1 MSACHS
7 VQRAKMPDLMQEQKS
22 RRRRKRTQEMPFP
35 EVHSTEGISLLGAG
49 TLHAEGIYG
58 P

>member
-7 VQRAKMPDLMQEQKS
+7 VQCAEMPDVMQERESSRS
-22 RRRRKRTQEMPFP
+22 RRGMQEMPFP

-49 TLHAEGIYG
+49 TINAEGIYG